1 MTRENMCL
9 VTVKTHTM
17 QHVRA
22 KIRQLT
28 MHGGVNVRLMKSS
41 SSIFIRNSPT
51 ISHKVCSEL
60 LTF

>member
-9 VTVKTHTM
+9 VTVKAHTM
-17 QHVRA
+17 QHVMA
-22 KIRQLT
+22 KIRRLT
-28 MHGGVNVRLMKSS
+28 MHGGVNVRLMKS

-60 LTF
+60 LTFT